1 MGSLSVSENIKKIE
15 DEIAALQRNA
25 NEILLKTDR
34 GILILQ
40 GRLEV
45 FKHLQDCG
53 IEDITLPQDQVIEK
67 YLASTLDQSSR

>member
-15 DEIAALQRNA
+15 EEIAALQRNA

-45 FKHLQDCG
+45 FKNLQDCG
-53 IEDITLPQDQVIEK
+53 IEVISLPQDQIIEE
-67 YLASTLDQSSR
+67 YSASTLDQSSR

>member
-45 FKHLQDCG
+45 FKNLQDYG
-53 IEDITLPQDQVIEK
+53 IEVISLPQDQIIEE
-67 YLASTLDQSSR
+67 YSASTLDQSSR